1 MGEDFDVGNIDLILI
16 GTGAE
21 VKLCVEAA
29 EKLTECEEIKVRVVS
44 MPCQEIFLEQSLE
57 YQLSILP
64 GNIPTL
70 SVEASTVHGW
80 HCFSHAQIGMTRF
93 GMSAPAKDL
102 FRKFGFTTQNVMVK
116 GKALVDFYRK
126 AGDVPNLMCRPVFNN
141 TMN

>member
-1 MGEDFDVGNIDLILI
+1 MGALKGAYCIVGEDFDVGNIDLILI

-126 AGDVPNLMCRPVFNN
+126 AGDVP
-141 TMN
+141 